1 MNTTILTENSHPQST
16 GGHRTGSS
24 LNMSPK
30 SWKDYVPRYVSL
42 YYVDYNENL
51 DSREDLQ
58 ERCIRRNSLHPLEE
72 QVWEWYA
79 EQEHDNLQG
88 YLADIRK
95 AMEAD
100 GKADEYAR
108 NEEGIKDLLYE
119 RNSIDPADELI
130 DNSAVTNM
138 FYSLGVEIEGYVY
151 GSNARGESEA
161 ISLRKIRRALKL
173 KKGSLPV
180 NFMSFWPMPHTE
192 ASSASISMPDSP
204 DCSREIPEMISSA
217 SGSTEMS
224 SLPLR
229 TAATVQDTM
238 SGCQRTSP
246 SRLQGQPLC
255 GLPSALFLCQ

>member
-16 GGHRTGSS
+16 GEHRPGSS

-51 DSREDLQ
+51 DSCEDLQ

-130 DNSAVTNM
+130 DNSTVTNM
-138 FYSLGVEIEGYVY
+138 FYSLGVEV
-151 GSNARGESEA
+151 S
-161 ISLRKIRRALKL
+161 IR
-173 KKGSLPV
+173 
-180 NFMSFWPMPHTE
+180 
-192 ASSASISMPDSP
+192 
-204 DCSREIPEMISSA
+204 
-217 SGSTEMS
+217 
-224 SLPLR
+224 
-229 TAATVQDTM
+229 
-238 SGCQRTSP
+238 
-246 SRLQGQPLC
+246 
-255 GLPSALFLCQ
+255 

>member
-1 MNTTILTENSHPQST
+1 MNTTILTENHPQSS
-16 GGHRTGSS
+16 GGHRTESS
-24 LNMSPK
+24 LNMPPK

-51 DSREDLQ
+51 DNHEDLQ

-108 NEEGIKDLLYE
+108 NEEGIKDL
-119 RNSIDPADELI
+119 
-130 DNSAVTNM
+130 
-138 FYSLGVEIEGYVY
+138 
-151 GSNARGESEA
+151 
-161 ISLRKIRRALKL
+161 
-173 KKGSLPV
+173 
-180 NFMSFWPMPHTE
+180 SFWPMPHTE
-192 ASSASISMPDSP
+192 ASSASISMPYSP

-246 SRLQGQPLC
+246 SRFAGTTSLRTPKC
-255 GLPSALFLCQ
+255 IIPMPMKSAGC

>member
-1 MNTTILTENSHPQST
+1 MNTTILTENHPQSS
-16 GGHRTGSS
+16 GGHRTESS
-24 LNMSPK
+24 LNMPPK

-51 DSREDLQ
+51 DNHEDLQ

-119 RNSIDPADELI
+119 RNSIDPTDELI

-151 GSNARGESEA
+151 GSNARKESEA
-161 ISLRKIRRALKL
+161 ISLRKIR
-173 KKGSLPV
+173 V
-180 NFMSFWPMPHTE
+180 
-192 ASSASISMPDSP
+192 SI
-204 DCSREIPEMISSA
+204 R
-217 SGSTEMS
+217 
-224 SLPLR
+224 
-229 TAATVQDTM
+229 
-238 SGCQRTSP
+238 
-246 SRLQGQPLC
+246 
-255 GLPSALFLCQ
+255 

>member
-24 LNMSPK
+24 LNMPPK

-119 RNSIDPADELI
+119 RNSIDPTDELI

-151 GSNARGESEA
+151 GSNARKESEA

-173 KKGSLPV
+173 KKGQFADELHELLANAPYGGELRIYF
-180 NFMSFWPMPHTE
+180 NAIF
-192 ASSASISMPDSP
+192 
-204 DCSREIPEMISSA
+204 SRLLTGDTGMISSA

-246 SRLQGQPLC
+246 SRLQGQPLY